1 MNVSASWPAP
11 AKINLFLHITGRRS
25 DNYHDIQTLFQFID
39 LYDQLDFMIRDD
51 GVITRQTQLPGVDAS
66 DDLVVLAAKSL
77 QKHCA
82 VKSGVDISVKK
93 NIPMGAGL
101 GGGSSDAATVLVA
114 LNYLWGLELPTEE
127 LAELGLRLGADVP
140 IFIHGQAAWAE
151 GVGEKL
157 SFCEPDV
164 GPIIVV
170 TPQVSVA
177 TAQIF
182 GDSELTRDTK
192 AIKMHDFS
200 LELSHNDCEPVTC
213 RLYPEV
219 ANALFWLSGYGAAK
233 MSGTGAAVFICIESD
248 LAAENVFKVLP
259 KQWKGHCGGRMN
271 QSPLLS
277 RLHREAMKE
286 KI

>member
-1 MNVSASWPAP
+1 MKISASWPAP
-11 AKINLFLHITGRRS
+11 AKINLFLHIIGRRS

-39 LYDQLDFMIRDD
+39 LHDQLDFMIRDD
-51 GVITRQTQLPGVDAS
+51 GVITRQTQLLGVDAS

-157 SFCEPDV
+157 SFCEPDF
-164 GPIIVV
+164 GPIVVV
-170 TPQVSVA
+170 TPKVSVA

-182 GDSELTRDTK
+182 ADSELTRDTK

-200 LELSHNDCEPVTC
+200 LDLSHNDCEPVTC

-219 ANALFWLSGYGAAK
+219 ADALFWLSGYGAAK
-233 MSGTGAAVFICIESD
+233 MSGTGAAVFICAESHSK
-248 LAAENVFKVLP
+248 AERVFKALP
-259 KQWKGHCGGRMN
+259 KHWQGHFGERMN

-277 RLHREAMKE
+277 RLHRETMKE
-286 KI
+286 